1 MMLNFRKKKTYLD
14 KIIDYKRE
22 ELKARKEKI
31 PYDALKMQ
39 LQHLQHMGRK
49 DFKGA
54 LSGDGI
60 RVIAEI
66 KKASPSK
73 GVIRENFDHLEIAES
88 YERGGAAALSVLT
101 DSHFFQGDIE
111 YLSQVRQVVDLPLLR
126 KDFIID
132 EYQVIEAKV
141 YRADAVLLIAT
152 VLPEDELKFL
162 YQLSYSLGLDVLM
175 EVHDMKDLEKALKVG
190 AEIIGINN
198 RDLKEFRTDINT
210 TVDLAREIPDDK
222 IIVSESGINTRA
234 DMDMLIKGGAD
245 AFLIGEALMRE
256 PDPGAMLKE
265 LIG

>member
-1 MMLNFRKKKTYLD
+1 MLNFKRKKTYLD

-31 PYDALKMQ
+31 PYGALKMQ
-39 LQHLQHMGRK
+39 LQHIQNMSGSK

-54 LSGDGI
+54 LTGNGI
-60 RVIAEI
+60 KVIAEI

-73 GVIRENFDHLEIAES
+73 GVIRENFDHLDIAES
-88 YERGGAAALSVLT
+88 YEKGGAAALSVLT

-111 YLSQVRQVVDLPLLR
+111 YLSQVRHVVGLPLLR

-132 EYQVIEAKV
+132 EYQVVEAKV
-141 YRADAVLLIAT
+141 YRADAILLIAT
-152 VLPEDELKFL
+152 VLSEEELKFL
-162 YQLSYSLGLDVLM
+162 YQLSCSLDLDVLM
-175 EVHDMKDLEKALKVG
+175 EVHDMKDLKKALNVG

-198 RDLKEFRTDINT
+198 RDLKEFNTDINT
-210 TVDLAREIPDDK
+210 TVELAREIPDDK

-234 DMDMLIKGGAD
+234 DVDMLIKGGAD
-245 AFLIGEALMRE
+245 AFLIGEAFMRE
-256 PDPGAMLKE
+256 PDPGAKLRE